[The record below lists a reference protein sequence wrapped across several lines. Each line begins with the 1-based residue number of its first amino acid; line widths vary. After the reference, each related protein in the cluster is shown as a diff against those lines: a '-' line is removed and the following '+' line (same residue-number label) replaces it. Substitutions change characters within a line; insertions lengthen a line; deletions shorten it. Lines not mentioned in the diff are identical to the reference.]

1 MDKQSKNAK
10 KKKNGTL
17 SSFLDVPSYLLS
29 DFFATTPA
37 NRATNNNA
45 IKKTF
50 IMVVPRQL

>member
-1 MDKQSKNAK
+1 MAINKGKRE

-29 DFFATTPA
+29 DFFAVTPA
-37 NRATNNNA
+37 NRATHNNA

-50 IMVVPRQL
+50 NMVVRVG